1 MDVIVIRFVLNCII
15 NLSLSC
21 IFNFLVLYYE
31 CLQCVP
37 VCFRADFTEYEYEY
51 EIFIALIS
59 QRNIRVQ
66 GSTSIKIYGYQ
77 HTTNKL
83 KH

>member
-1 MDVIVIRFVLNCII
+1 MSSYDYVIPKYGGDLARN
-15 NLSLSC
+15 NDD
-21 IFNFLVLYYE
+21 YK
-31 CLQCVP
+31 
-37 VCFRADFTEYEYEY
+37 YEY

-77 HTTNKL
+77 NTTYKL

>member
-1 MDVIVIRFVLNCII
+1 MIL
-15 NLSLSC
+15 LSILQQTS
-21 IFNFLVLYYE
+21 LWDMYSRYLYTEY
-31 CLQCVP
+31 
-37 VCFRADFTEYEYEY
+37 EYEYEY